1 MRRPRTRVAA
11 CVVMAGAA
19 CLAPTQPKPASQG
32 DAVPAALLSRA
43 DLHYTTPAP
52 RPEEG
57 MPLGNGRMGTL
68 VWTTPSA
75 LRFQINRVD
84 VYPSGSASTS
94 FPERNSEYA
103 SGIGFVDVALG
114 GPALVGPA
122 FAQHLELHDALM
134 TVRGAGVTARLLA
147 WHAQD
152 VIAIEIDDQ
161 RPRPQPVTVRL
172 RMLRFAAQPLD
183 GDLEKRT
190 QAHIAAVRRFE
201 HLAVSQLHLRGETTA
216 LTQEFTEG
224 EHVNKTALVAA
235 VVGRNARPEIAHES
249 EVHLVVPP
257 ARGRFVVLLGSA
269 STFDV
274 NADVLG
280 SAARSAEAA
289 GRTGFPGLLRDN
301 TSWWRAFWDRGF
313 VDLASADGDAEYVET
328 GYHYFLYLMASS
340 SRGRFPPKFNGMIWN
355 TGGDM
360 RAWGT
365 QHWFAVKAWAR
376 TATAFPPGSSICA
389 TWSPTTPRGSSCV
402 ARRSTA
408 P

>member
-1 MRRPRTRVAA
+1 MRSPRTRVAA
-11 CVVMAGAA
+11 CVVMAAA
-19 CLAPTQPKPASQG
+19 ASLAPTQPKPASQG
-32 DAVPAALLSRA
+32 GAVPAALLSRA

-161 RPRPQPVTVRL
+161 RPRPQPVTVKL

-183 GDLEKRT
+183 GDLETRT
-190 QAHIAAVRRFE
+190 QAHIVAVRRFE

-249 EVHLVVPP
+249 EVQLVVPP

-269 STFDV
+269 STFDLKE
-274 NADVLG
+274 DVLG
-280 SAARSAEAA
+280 SAARVGGGRRQRPGFLGCFGTTRA
-289 GRTGFPGLLRDN
+289 GGTPSGTGA
-301 TSWWRAFWDRGF
+301 SWTWRAPTVTPSTSRR
-313 VDLASADGDAEYVET
+313 AIT
-328 GYHYFLYLMASS
+328 TSS
-340 SRGRFPPKFNGMIWN
+340 
-355 TGGDM
+355 T
-360 RAWGT
+360 
-365 QHWFAVKAWAR
+365 
-376 TATAFPPGSSICA
+376 
-389 TWSPTTPRGSSCV
+389 
-402 ARRSTA
+402 
-408 P
+408 